1 MRHWTRRNALTGTIA
16 AAMVGTAA
24 LPRAA
29 DAQGADGDPAVEFS
43 ALLALYVSAQNDGVN
58 RVNYARWKASA
69 SDMGRLNTVVAGLA
83 RMAPSRMARAQ
94 AIAYWANLYNAIT
107 LQVVLGRYPV
117 ASIRDIRSEG
127 VLLDPQAY
135 LGPWRSKRVTVE
147 RRRYSLDD
155 IEHQTLRPLARDA
168 RIHYSVNCA
177 SIGCPNI
184 PRTAWRAETL
194 EQDLDRAARAYV
206 NHPRAVTVLADGTLR
221 VSSIYEWFKEDF
233 GGNDAGVIAHLRR
246 YAEPA
251 LTQRLRS
258 ATRISANA
266 YDWALNGV
274 S

>member
-1 MRHWTRRNALTGTIA
+1 
-16 AAMVGTAA
+16 MVGTLAG
-24 LPRAA
+24 PRAA
-29 DAQGADGDPAVEFS
+29 HAQNVSDDPVAAFS
-43 ALLALYVSAQNDGVN
+43 ALLTLYVSEHADSIN
-58 RVNYARWKASA
+58 RVNYAGWKANA
-69 SDMGRLNTVVAGLA
+69 SDMGRLNGVVTGLE
-83 RMAPSRMARAQ
+83 RMAPSRMARAE

-107 LQVVLGRYPV
+107 LQVVLSRYPV

-127 VLLDPQAY
+127 VMLDPQAF

-147 RRRYSLDD
+147 RRRLSLDD

-168 RIHYSVNCA
+168 RVHYSVNCA

-184 PRTAWRAETL
+184 QRTAWRAETL

-233 GGNDAGVIAHLRR
+233 GGNDLGVIAHLRR

-251 LTQRLRS
+251 LTQQLRA
-258 ATRISANA
+258 ATRISSNA
-266 YDWALNGV
+266 YDWALNTTP
-274 S
+274 

>member
-29 DAQGADGDPAVEFS
+29 DAQGVDGDPAAEFS
-43 ALLALYVSAQNDGVN
+43 ALLAHYVSEQDDGVN

-135 LGPWRSKRVTVE
+135 FGPWRSKRVTIE

-155 IEHQTLRPLARDA
+155 IEHQTLRPLARDP

-184 PRTAWRAETL
+184 QRTAWRAETL

-233 GGNDAGVIAHLRR
+233 GDNDAGVIAHLRR

>member
-16 AAMVGTAA
+16 AAMVGAAA

-29 DAQGADGDPAVEFS
+29 HAQAVGGDPTAEFS
-43 ALLALYVSAQNDGVN
+43 ALLTNYVSEHVDGVN
-58 RVNYARWKASA
+58 RVNYAGWKAST

-83 RMAPSRMARAQ
+83 RMSPSGMARAE

-107 LQVVLGRYPV
+107 LQVVLSRYPV

-155 IEHQTLRPLARDA
+155 IEHQTLRPLARDP

-184 PRTAWRAETL
+184 QRTAWRAETL
-194 EQDLDRAARAYV
+194 EPDLDRAARGYV
-206 NHPRAVTVLADGTLR
+206 NHPRAVTVLADGSLR

-258 ATRISANA
+258 TTRVSANA
-266 YDWALNGV
+266 YDWALNQ
-274 S
+274 SL

>member
-29 DAQGADGDPAVEFS
+29 DAQGVDGDPAAEFS
-43 ALLALYVSAQNDGVN
+43 ALLALYVSEHDDGVN

-135 LGPWRSKRVTVE
+135 FGPWRSKRVTIE

-155 IEHQTLRPLARDA
+155 IEHQTLRPLARDP

-184 PRTAWRAETL
+184 QRAAWRAETL
-194 EQDLDRAARAYV
+194 EPDLDRAARAYV

-233 GGNDAGVIAHLRR
+233 GGSDAGVIAHLRR

>member
-1 MRHWTRRNALTGTIA
+1 MRHLTRRNALTGTIA
-16 AAMVGTAA
+16 AAMVGAAA

-29 DAQGADGDPAVEFS
+29 HAQAVSDDPVADFS
-43 ALLALYVSAQNDGVN
+43 ALLTLYVSEHADGVN
-58 RVNYARWKASA
+58 RVNYAGWKASA
-69 SDMGRLNTVVAGLA
+69 SNMERLNGAIAALA
-83 RMAPSRMARAQ
+83 RMAPSRMPRAE
-94 AIAYWANLYNAIT
+94 AIGYWANLYNAIT

-135 LGPWRSKRVTVE
+135 LGPWRSKWVTVE

-155 IEHQTLRPLARDA
+155 IEHQTLRPLARDP

-184 PRTAWRAETL
+184 QRTAWRAETL
-194 EQDLDRAARAYV
+194 EQDLDRAARAFV

-233 GGNDAGVIAHLRR
+233 GGTDAGVIAHLRR
-246 YAEPA
+246 YALPA
-251 LTQRLRS
+251 LTQRMRS

-266 YDWALNGV
+266 YDWALNA
-274 S
+274 SS